1 MSLLMDAL
9 RKAEKEKKDAELRRK
24 TEAGELQTEVRKP
37 GVPTGTGRSA
47 LDITDENKIP
57 VDPATAWGSG
67 QTDPAYPSSPL
78 ALTTPLNTGDH
89 TAVLPSEAE
98 RSARDVAA
106 DMTALDPAIADHFG
120 QIASTH
126 AMGLSLED
134 RDDEEDPFDET
145 FHSADLDL
153 ESVPE
158 LYEETMQGEEYEK
171 APGPSFDETLPGVPA
186 VELARDIGEE
196 FQPTPVAAQTVF
208 TAAGTARRRGRFSW
222 PMLTIAL
229 VIVMLAVSV
238 IVYNS
243 ITPIVREFPSVAV
256 TMGIESSMPIPPPV
270 MPPEVSE
277 SGPLIVQS
285 QAEPEAVSDADLI
298 RGGATRQAVEV
309 LPVADTA
316 APAAPGVADAV
327 EPEIPIATATAQ
339 QEAQITDSGSGTGPV
354 VPDALPDDIDVAP
367 GMIRISRSKAPEER
381 GSRLNEAYSAWR
393 SGDLL
398 EAKKLYRLALE
409 SYPGNRDALLG
420 LAAIALTEGDS
431 NGAKQFYANLLAT
444 NPGDE
449 LAYAA
454 LIGLEQ
460 DADPVSRESAM
471 KVLIQEHPEQPYHY
485 FTLGNI
491 FASQQRW
498 AEAQQAFF
506 DAYRLDTTNPDYAN
520 NLAVSLDRIGQY
532 RVAVDYY
539 MTALE
544 LAKTRAAKFSEADL
558 LSRIQLLENSAR
570 P

>member
-24 TEAGELQTEVRKP
+24 TEAGELQTEAVQKP
-37 GVPTGTGRSA
+37 SVQTGTGRST
-47 LDITDENKIP
+47 LEITDEREIP
-57 VDPATAWGSG
+57 VDPATARGSG
-67 QTDPAYPSSPL
+67 QPDPADLLSPL
-78 ALTTPLNTGDH
+78 SLTPLTVGDH
-89 TAVLPSEAE
+89 TAVLPSEAK
-98 RSARDVAA
+98 RGARDAAA
-106 DMTALDPAIADHFG
+106 DMAALDPAITEQFG
-120 QIASTH
+120 QIASTQ

-134 RDDEEDPFDET
+134 RDDDEDPFDET

-171 APGPSFDETLPGVPA
+171 ASGPSFDETLPGVPA

-229 VIVMLAVSV
+229 VIVVLAVSV
-238 IVYNS
+238 IIYYT
-243 ITPIVREFPSVAV
+243 ITPIVRELPSAAV
-256 TMGIESSMPIPPPV
+256 TRGIESSVPIPQPV
-270 MPPEVSE
+270 MPAEVRE
-277 SGPLIVQS
+277 SDTLIAES
-285 QAEPEAVSDADLI
+285 RTEPEAVSEADLVQEAAA
-298 RGGATRQAVEV
+298 RLTVEA
-309 LPVADTA
+309 LPVAATA
-316 APAAPGVADAV
+316 PPEAPGVLDAV
-327 EPEIPIATATAQ
+327 EPEIPTAAATAP
-339 QEAQITDSGSGTGPV
+339 QEAQITDSGSGTGSV
-354 VPDALPDDIDVAP
+354 LPDALPDDIDVPP
-367 GMIRISRSKAPEER
+367 GMIRISRSKAPDER
-381 GSRLNEAYSAWR
+381 GSRLNEAYSAWQ
-393 SGDLL
+393 SGDLV
-398 EAKKLYRLALE
+398 EAKKIYSLVLE

-420 LAAIALTEGDS
+420 LAAIALAEDDY
-431 NGAKQFYANLLAT
+431 NGARQHYANLLAT
-444 NPGDE
+444 SPGDE

-506 DAYRLDTTNPDYAN
+506 DAYRLDTANPDYAN
-520 NLAVSLDRIGQY
+520 NLAVSLDRVGQY
-532 RVAVDYY
+532 RAAVDYY

>member
-1 MSLLMDAL
+1 
-9 RKAEKEKKDAELRRK
+9 
-24 TEAGELQTEVRKP
+24 
-37 GVPTGTGRSA
+37 
-47 LDITDENKIP
+47 
-57 VDPATAWGSG
+57 
-67 QTDPAYPSSPL
+67 
-78 ALTTPLNTGDH
+78 
-89 TAVLPSEAE
+89 
-98 RSARDVAA
+98 
-106 DMTALDPAIADHFG
+106 
-120 QIASTH
+120 
-126 AMGLSLED
+126 
-134 RDDEEDPFDET
+134 
-145 FHSADLDL
+145 
-153 ESVPE
+153 
-158 LYEETMQGEEYEK
+158 
-171 APGPSFDETLPGVPA
+171 
-186 VELARDIGEE
+186 
-196 FQPTPVAAQTVF
+196 
-208 TAAGTARRRGRFSW
+208 
-222 PMLTIAL
+222 
-229 VIVMLAVSV
+229 
-238 IVYNS
+238 
-243 ITPIVREFPSVAV
+243 
-256 TMGIESSMPIPPPV
+256 
-270 MPPEVSE
+270 
-277 SGPLIVQS
+277 
-285 QAEPEAVSDADLI
+285 
-298 RGGATRQAVEV
+298 
-309 LPVADTA
+309 
-316 APAAPGVADAV
+316 
-327 EPEIPIATATAQ
+327 
-339 QEAQITDSGSGTGPV
+339 
-354 VPDALPDDIDVAP
+354 
-367 GMIRISRSKAPEER
+367 
-381 GSRLNEAYSAWR
+381 
-393 SGDLL
+393 
-398 EAKKLYRLALE
+398 LE